1 MPQRASKTFITVVTC
16 AALLF
21 AQGWIGAAGAAE
33 WPTWPRQK
41 VPAPETTPGAPPPA
55 PAPAPSAPAP
65 EAAKPGSEAPA
76 KAGEAAGKKTAG
88 GIKAGTIGWAA
99 LIAAGI
105 AGVAI
110 AVGGGG
116 GGGGGTTSSHP

>member
-1 MPQRASKTFITVVTC
+1 MVHLSRKTFITAVTC
-16 AALLF
+16 AALLS

-33 WPTWPRQK
+33 WPTWPRP
-41 VPAPETTPGAPPPA
+41 VPPPPETTTAPPPA
-55 PAPAPSAPAP
+55 PAPAPAPPAA
-65 EAAKPGSEAPA
+65 EAAKPGSEAAA

-88 GIKAGTIGWAA
+88 GIKAGTIAWAA

-105 AGVAI
+105 AGIAI

-116 GGGGGTTSSHP
+116 GGTTSNH